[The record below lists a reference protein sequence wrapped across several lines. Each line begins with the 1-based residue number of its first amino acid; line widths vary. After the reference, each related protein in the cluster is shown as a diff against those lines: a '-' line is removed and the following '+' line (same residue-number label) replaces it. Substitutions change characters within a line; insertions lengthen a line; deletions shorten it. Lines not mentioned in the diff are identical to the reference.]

1 MDQEIKDIKI
11 RLESIEKK
19 IDKILESILK
29 MDNHVDFVEDV
40 YDTIRH
46 PISFIC
52 NKITGSEP
60 LPKKSKLIKN

>member
-1 MDQEIKDIKI
+1 MNQDIKNIKI

-52 NKITGSEP
+52 NKITP
-60 LPKKSKLIKN
+60 LNLFILLIYKS